1 MKAALNHWLS
11 CCAILLSAVVAGCS
25 DLPVGQGSADSTPV
39 QTTPAPT
46 GSPTIPA
53 PGSATQ
59 GSSAS
64 STSAAATSPSSA
76 PVAASATPSQ
86 QSALQVQ
93 LADGIRLFEQGEF
106 YAAAGRLR
114 NLPDLSNAS
123 VATRTTAH
131 KYLAFSYCVTNRRTL
146 CQQQFETALRLDPKF
161 ELAPAERGH
170 PIWKV
175 VYERAKKAA
184 STAAGKK
191 STVKPDPK
199 ESTDTKPGDSKS
211 STVTGASQT
220 KSDDAKPSAKKPTK
234 AKAKK
239 AAADKKAAEQ
249 KAAADTKPVTD
260 LKPQ

>member
-1 MKAALNHWLS
+1 MKVALNHWLS

-25 DLPVGQGSADSTPV
+25 DLPAGQGSADSTPV
-39 QTTPAPT
+39 QTSPAAA

-59 GSSAS
+59 GSSGAS
-64 STSAAATSPSSA
+64 ANSSATSSLSSA
-76 PVAASATPSQ
+76 PVAASEPPP

-146 CQQQFETALRLDPKF
+146 CQQQFETAIRLDPKF

-175 VYERAKKAA
+175 VYERAKTAA
-184 STAAGKK
+184 SNAAAKK
-191 STVKPDPK
+191 TTVKADPK

-220 KSDDAKPSAKKPTK
+220 KSGDAKPSAKKPTK
-234 AKAKK
+234 AEAKK

-249 KAAADTKPVTD
+249 KAAADTKPVPD